1 MGRSPGAAGPE
12 RSGDRVRTM
21 SIFTAP
27 IVGGSLIGGY
37 VVARFTKK
45 RPLGGVV
52 LAAGGVA
59 AARQWRRQGTAVTVV
74 LLGTYLGGFGASHP
88 LAKKIGAWPSVFTVA
103 ALSAG
108 ASYVLADRR
117 TTPATS

>member
-1 MGRSPGAAGPE
+1 
-12 RSGDRVRTM
+12 
-21 SIFTAP
+21 
-27 IVGGSLIGGY
+27 
-37 VVARFTKK
+37 
-45 RPLGGVV
+45 
-52 LAAGGVA
+52 
-59 AARQWRRQGTAVTVV
+59 V

-117 TTPATS
+117 ATTATS

>member
-1 MGRSPGAAGPE
+1 
-12 RSGDRVRTM
+12 M
-21 SIFTAP
+21 SSYTAP
-27 IVGGSLIGGY
+27 IVAGSLIGGY

-45 RPLGGVV
+45 RPLGGAV

-88 LAKKIGAWPSVFTVA
+88 LAKKIGAWPSVFTVSA
-103 ALSAG
+103 VSAG

-117 TTPATS
+117 AANSTS